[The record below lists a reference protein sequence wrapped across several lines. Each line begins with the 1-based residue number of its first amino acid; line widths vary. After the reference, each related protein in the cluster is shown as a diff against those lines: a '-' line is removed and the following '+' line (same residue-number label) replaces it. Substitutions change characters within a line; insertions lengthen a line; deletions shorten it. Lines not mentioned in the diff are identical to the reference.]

1 MRLRPKVDDP
11 KPTSPGFIL
20 LLVLSQFPVTAWAVL
35 PFLNKMFFH
44 HLDQFRIF
52 QDLLDNV
59 GMGSPVKLAAREA
72 TFSAHFSAP

>member
-1 MRLRPKVDDP
+1 
-11 KPTSPGFIL
+11 
-20 LLVLSQFPVTAWAVL
+20 
-35 PFLNKMFFH
+35 MFFH